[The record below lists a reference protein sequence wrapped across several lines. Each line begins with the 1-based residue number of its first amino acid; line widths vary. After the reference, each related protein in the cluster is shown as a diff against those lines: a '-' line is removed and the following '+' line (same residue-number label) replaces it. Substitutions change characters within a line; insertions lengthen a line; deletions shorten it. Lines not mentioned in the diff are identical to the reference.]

1 MRPGQKKKAAE
12 KDSEGYFHDQKIC
25 KLVAG
30 CCQNPC
36 TLWFH
41 EIFAKPWSRGHWWTD
56 IDITLQ
62 EDSELVDLADDT
74 TACEAV
80 PDGLAFFLL

>member
-1 MRPGQKKKAAE
+1 MIKE
-12 KDSEGYFHDQKIC
+12 IC

-36 TLWFH
+36 SLWFH
-41 EIFAKPWSRGHWWTD
+41 EIFVKPRSRAYWWTD
-56 IDITLQ
+56 IDIPSKKIVNRS
-62 EDSELVDLADDT
+62 DSDQVDLADLDT
-74 TACEAV
+74 TGQQAV